1 MFITQNKTIFFT
13 VAAGVALLAAVAIA
27 SLGLKLGIEFTGGST
42 LEVSYVE
49 ERPAQERVEQAVV
62 PFFDRAISVRPAG
75 DNSYIIQTPYI
86 EGGRHSEIIEALT
99 FGGERDVTE
108 ERFSSVGP
116 SIGEELRSK
125 ALIAIALVVLGIV
138 LFVAFSFRRGIDK
151 EGNILNEGVSSWYY
165 GFAAVVAL
173 VFDTLIPA
181 GLFAVLGVAIGAE
194 VDLLFVTALLAI
206 IGFSVNDTIVV
217 FDRVRENLQTNREAG
232 HKETF
237 AETVGKSL
245 TQSFARSINTSLT
258 TSVVLIAL
266 YVFGGAVTQAFA
278 LTLLVG
284 VLAGTYSSLFIASPL
299 LVQFQEWSQK
309 KKKTS

>member
-1 MFITQNKTIFFT
+1 MFITQNKTIFFSIAT
-13 VAAGVALLAAVAIA
+13 GLALLAVVAIV
-27 SLGLKLGIEFTGGST
+27 SLGLRFGIEFTGGST
-42 LEVSYVE
+42 LEVSYID
-49 ERPAQERVEQAVV
+49 ERPTQEQVEGVIT
-62 PFFDRAISVRPAG
+62 PLFDRAVSVRPAG
-75 DNSYIIQTPYI
+75 ENSYIIQTPYI
-86 EGGRHSEIIEALT
+86 EGDQHREIMEGLS
-99 FGGERDVTE
+99 FGGEREVTE

-165 GFAAVVAL
+165 GFAAVIAL
-173 VFDTLIPA
+173 MFDTLIPA

-194 VDLLFVTALLAI
+194 VDVLFVTALLAI

-237 AETVGKSL
+237 DETVGKSL

-258 TSVVLIAL
+258 TSLVLIAL
-266 YVFGGAVTQAFA
+266 YIFGGEVTQAFA

-284 VLAGTYSSLFIASPL
+284 VIAGTYSSLFIASPL
-299 LVQFQEWSQK
+299 LVWFQDRAE